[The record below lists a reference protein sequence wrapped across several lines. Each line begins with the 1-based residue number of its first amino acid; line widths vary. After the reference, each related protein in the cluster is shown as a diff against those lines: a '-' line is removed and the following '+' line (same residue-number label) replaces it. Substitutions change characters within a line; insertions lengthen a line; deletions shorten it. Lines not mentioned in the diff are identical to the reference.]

1 MRAASQI
8 CDERFISDIQT
19 YFPENFIDN
28 SILSTIY
35 QMAPSFE
42 DTMIRCT
49 NSTAFV
55 NCSSVL
61 FPIYTDAGLCYTYNS
76 LNINDILTDEY
87 VELSCN

>member
-8 CDERFISDIQT
+8 CDNWFFSDIQT
-19 YFPENFIDN
+19 YFPENYTDN

-35 QMAPSFE
+35 RMAPLFE
-42 DTMIRCT
+42 DTIIRCYT
-49 NSTAFV
+49 RGQR

-76 LNINDILTDEY
+76 LNINDILSDEY
-87 VELSCN
+87 VM